1 MTAMVPQAGAAGSAG
16 GLFGQYAAPAAT
28 ALQAGG
34 ALVSGLSQSSALRA
48 NARTYD
54 TEAGIASTQGYE
66 QEAQQRRAG
75 SMEMGRETAAVG
87 AAGAGYGGSAG
98 RALAQSAQNTELDAL
113 NIRYKAQLQKWA
125 YGAQAENLRSE
136 ASTATASGV
145 MKAGAALL
153 SGHSKNYLS
162 PGVS

>member
-1 MTAMVPQAGAAGSAG
+1 MSALVPQAGAAGSAG
-16 GLFGQYAAPAAT
+16 TLFGRYAPAAAT
-28 ALQAGG
+28 ALQSGG
-34 ALVSGLSQSSALRA
+34 ALISGLSQASALRE

-75 SMEMGRETAAVG
+75 AMEMGRETAAIG

-98 RALAQSAQNTELDAL
+98 RSLAQSAQNIELDAL

-125 YGAQAENLRSE
+125 YGAQSENLRSE
-136 ASTATASGV
+136 AGTAEAGGV

-153 SGHSKNYLS
+153 SGYSKKYLAA
-162 PGVS
+162 